1 AGARDTGVA
10 FCAQPQDARRQW
22 GTNGT
27 VHPDDV
33 PHVAEVF
40 APAIASGQP
49 YEFEARIRR
58 FDGVYRWFQVRG
70 LPLRD
75 TRGEVARW
83 YVLLSDVDDRKRAEV
98 ELRRAYDSF
107 VDAQRL
113 SKTGSFVADIVGD
126 DNRFSEE
133 ASRIFE
139 FDPATKVT
147 VHRVREVI
155 HPDDLAGWDA
165 MIARAM

>member
-27 VHPDDV
+27 VHPEDLPRV
-33 PHVAEVF
+33 FEVF

-58 FDGVYRWFQVRG
+58 FDGDYRWFQARG
-70 LPLRD
+70 VPLRD

-98 ELRRAYDSF
+98 ELRQAYDSF

-113 SKTGSFVADIVGD
+113 SKTGRLLADILGD
-126 DNRFSEE
+126 DNTFSPE
-133 ASRIFE
+133 ALRLSQLG
-139 FDPATKVT
+139 PASQGTR
-147 VHRVREVI
+147 HRLPEAR
-155 HPDDLAGWDA
+155 HP
-165 MIARAM
+165 